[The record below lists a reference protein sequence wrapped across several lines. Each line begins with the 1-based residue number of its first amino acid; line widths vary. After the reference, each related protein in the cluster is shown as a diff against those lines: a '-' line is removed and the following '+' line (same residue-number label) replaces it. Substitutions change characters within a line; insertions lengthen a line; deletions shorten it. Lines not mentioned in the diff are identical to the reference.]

1 MSRRGLRG
9 FLFLVVLGF
18 LPCVCGPTMHAGAL
32 LFLAGVGDP
41 VRPRGDELLAF
52 VVLLI
57 VVRLAAMGSHGA
69 AASDLVGF
77 RGELAVGIEVVSAVA
92 TATSVSARGDDGMSA
107 GSGADRPAGP
117 VDLLVLLVG
126 LFLVI
131 HVGPGT
137 DDRLDQVH
145 ADGGAGS
152 GPGAEFA
159 PGLLRDQPADVR
171 EDDDQKEDGV
181 PSPWIRPTSL
191 STSIRYTPGWCAL
204 GRGLPRDRLD
214 GRSSSSSLGRRG
226 HSSHRSNPMPI
237 PARSGR
243 TFV

>member
-18 LPCVCGPTMHAGAL
+18 LPCVCGPPMQAAAL
-32 LFLAGVGDP
+32 LFPSGFVDP
-41 VRPRGDELLAF
+41 VRPRRDELLAF

-69 AASDLVGF
+69 ATSDLVGF

-145 ADGGAGS
+145 ADGGAGT
-152 GPGAEFA
+152 GPGAEYA
-159 PGLLRDQPADVR
+159 AGLTRTD
-171 EDDDQKEDGV
+171 
-181 PSPWIRPTSL
+181 PST
-191 STSIRYTPGWCAL
+191 
-204 GRGLPRDRLD
+204 GRQV
-214 GRSSSSSLGRRG
+214 
-226 HSSHRSNPMPI
+226 HTH
-237 PARSGR
+237 
-243 TFV
+243 